1 MNNNEEKELITTEE
15 LQNLKK
21 LIEEIDPENK
31 VFGKTKE
38 FIKEKEEQDKNKG
51 MNK

>member
-21 LIEEIDPENK
+21 LIEEIDPKNK

-38 FIKEKEEQDKNKG
+38 FIKEEQDKNKG